1 METIFQDVRYA
12 LRQMIKG
19 PGFALVA
26 VVTLALGIGAN
37 TAIFSVVNGVLLR
50 PLPFHDPA
58 HLVRIWHVPPQPS
71 FPGMTQFAVSAANYV
86 DWENENHVFDSM
98 AIYSY
103 RFFTLTGSGKPEQIM
118 ACAVSSNSSTYWE
131 LRH

>member
-1 METIFQDVRYA
+1 METIYQDVRYA
-12 LRQMIKG
+12 LRQMIKS

-50 PLPFHDPA
+50 PLPFHDPG
-58 HLVRIWHVPPQPS
+58 HLVRIWHVPPQQS
-71 FPGMTQFAVSAANYV
+71 FPGMSQFAVSAANYV
-86 DWENENHVFDSM
+86 DWENENHVFENM
-98 AIYSY
+98 AILSY

-118 ACAVSSNSSTYWE
+118 AC
-131 LRH
+131 